1 MSIERQYNGYTIY
14 PHGKGWR
21 IPWVFHVSPSVTDI
35 KLGIAQATSEHRAD
49 YFSTLREARV
59 FIDRGM
65 QQKADAML
73 ECAT

>member
-1 MSIERQYNGYTIY
+1 MRSVHKHNGYSIV
-14 PHGKGWR
+14 PDRRGWSVS
-21 IPWVFHVSPSVTDI
+21 WVFHVSPSIVDI